1 MCKLYIP
8 FTLIYRIVL
17 GFYSAVHSEYQDST
31 LIVLGISMMFMLYII
46 VNLPFI
52 SVYQNYRAGFIHVT
66 MLVTLLVTN
75 YYRSMKSN
83 TPMEI
88 KGKIFSP
95 ALIELALILISVG
108 VSAAILLYE
117 IYVMIK

>member
-1 MCKLYIP
+1 M
-8 FTLIYRIVL
+8 T
-17 GFYSAVHSEYQDST
+17 
-31 LIVLGISMMFMLYII
+31 FMLYVI

-66 MLVTLLVTN
+66 MLITLLVTN

-108 VSAAILLYE
+108 VSAVILLYE

>member
-8 FTLIYRIVL
+8 FTLIYRIIL
-17 GFYSAVHSEYQDST
+17 GFYSAVHSYYQDST
-31 LIVLGISMMFMLYII
+31 LIILGVSLIFMLYVI

-52 SVYQNYRAGFIHVT
+52 SVYQNYRAGFIHIT

-83 TPMEI
+83 TPIDI
-88 KGKIFSP
+88 KSKIFTP
-95 ALIELALILISVG
+95 ALI
-108 VSAAILLYE
+108 
-117 IYVMIK
+117 